1 MNWIKRVL
9 HISEKIKKVLKKRPT
24 KEEIESSDWTS
35 CCKGPVLKKELEENL
50 WVCNSC
56 GKHHR
61 ISSRQRFDIF
71 FGKNNYEIIKTPIPK
86 DDPLGFE
93 DSKKYTDRLKD
104 ARKKTNQDCAV
115 MIARGNVNGIN
126 ITAGAINFDFIGGSI
141 ASAEGEAII
150 TGIQHAIDNNNP
162 FVFFPCGGGQRMME
176 SPIALAQ
183 MTRTTLAVNELKKN
197 NIPYIIC
204 FTDPTAGGI
213 TASFA
218 MLGDITLAEPNSLI
232 AFAGRRVIQ
241 ATVKEDLPE
250 NFQRAEYV
258 QECGFVDLIVE
269 RKDLQ
274 EKISS
279 LLSILLKKNS
289 DINIKISDETSEANF
304 KTTAKAS

>member
-304 KTTAKAS
+304 EATAKAS

>member
-9 HISEKIKKVLKKRPT
+9 HIGEKIKKVLKKRPT
-24 KEEIESSDWTS
+24 KEEIENSDWTS
-35 CCKGPVLKKELEENL
+35 CCKGPILKKELEENF
-50 WVCNSC
+50 WVCDSC

-61 ISSRQRFDIF
+61 ISCRQRFDVF
-71 FGKNNYEIIKTPIPK
+71 FGKNNYEILKTPIPK
-86 DDPLGFE
+86 DDPLKFE
-93 DSKKYTDRLKD
+93 DSKKYTDRLRE
-104 ARKKTNQDCAV
+104 ARKKTNQECAV
-115 MIARGNVNGIN
+115 MIARGQINGIN
-126 ITAGAINFDFIGGSI
+126 ITTGAINFDFIGGSV

-150 TGIQHAIDNNNP
+150 TGIQHAIDNKNP
-162 FVFFPCGGGQRMME
+162 FVFFPCGGGQRMHE

-197 NIPYIIC
+197 NLPYLVC

-218 MLGDITLAEPNSLI
+218 MLGDIALAEPNSLI

-269 RKDLQ
+269 RKDLK
-274 EKISS
+274 EKIGS

-289 DINIKISDETSEANF
+289 DINNEISDETSETNF
-304 KTTAKAS
+304 ETRAEAS

>member
-218 MLGDITLAEPNSLI
+218 MLGDIILAEPNSLI

-269 RKDLQ
+269 RKDLH

>member
-9 HISEKIKKVLKKRPT
+9 HIGDKIKKVLKKRPT

-35 CCKGPVLKKELEENL
+35 CCKGPILKKELEENL

-61 ISSRQRFDIF
+61 ISCRQRFDIF
-71 FGKNNYEIIKTPIPK
+71 FGKNNYEVIKTPIPK

-93 DSKKYTDRLKD
+93 DSKKYTDRLKE

-115 MIARGNVNGIN
+115 MISRGNINGIN
-126 ITAGAINFDFIGGSI
+126 ITAGAINFDFIGGSV
-141 ASAEGEAII
+141 ASAEGEAVI

-176 SPIALAQ
+176 SPIALTQ

-197 NIPYIIC
+197 NIPYIVC

-289 DINIKISDETSEANF
+289 DINNRISDETSEANF
-304 KTTAKAS
+304 ETTAKAS

>member
-183 MTRTTLAVNELKKN
+183 MTRTTLAVSELKKN

-304 KTTAKAS
+304 EATAKAS

>member
-9 HISEKIKKVLKKRPT
+9 NIGEKIKKVIKRRAT
-24 KEEIESSDWTS
+24 QEEIDSSDWTS
-35 CCKGPVLKKELEENL
+35 CCKGPILKKDLEENL
-50 WVCNSC
+50 WICPSCN
-56 GKHHR
+56 KHHR
-61 ISSRQRFDIF
+61 INCRQRFDIF
-71 FGKNNYEIIKTPIPK
+71 FGKNNYEIINTPIPK

-93 DSKKYTDRLKD
+93 DSKKYTDRLKE

-115 MIARGNVNGIN
+115 MIARGNLNGIN
-126 ITAGAINFDFIGGSI
+126 TTVGAINFDFIGGSV

-176 SPIALAQ
+176 SPLALAQ

-197 NIPYIIC
+197 KIPYIVC

-269 RKDLQ
+269 RKVLQ
-274 EKISS
+274 QKIFS
-279 LLSILLKKNS
+279 LLSILLKKKS
-289 DINIKISDETSEANF
+289 DINIQSSDETSKTNF
-304 KTTAKAS
+304 TTTAKAS